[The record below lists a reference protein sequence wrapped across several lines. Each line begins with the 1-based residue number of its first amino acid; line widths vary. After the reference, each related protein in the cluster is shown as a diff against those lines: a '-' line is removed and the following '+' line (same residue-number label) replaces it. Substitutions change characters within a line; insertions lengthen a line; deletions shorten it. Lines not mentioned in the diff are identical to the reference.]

1 MNENLISS
9 ISTNEDKTQN
19 IINEDITYSNTSTNP
34 VLLKNKAY
42 IKTIT
47 EIIKNYKTNK
57 QKEENACEE
66 ILNFIKDNN
75 LNITEI
81 KDAEKSTLIQIY
93 CYNKEDY
100 NLKCMLLC
108 MDKLLNEKDI
118 PSYMFNEDVT
128 GMNIF
133 DMSAEIGDLK
143 VFRLLKKYLK
153 DNKAILNQLINLNEE
168 KRNIF
173 HVAADKNK
181 VMSLLFFYS
190 FYHNNISY
198 LNLKNKSTWTPL
210 HIACYRGNYEF
221 AQYLVNLGA
230 DIDIKD
236 SDGKTPLFYAVQS
249 SSEKII
255 KFLILSGAN
264 KDIKDKKNNIAI
276 QYSKDKSIYNIL
288 ESKNIFRQAFKC
300 ETDYQSLKNS
310 HRHILMIILLIFLI
324 LMHSFIIIKYKSSNF
339 AKKCYENKKF
349 SLELLLLILNIV
361 FAIISLLTFVFFQI
375 LKKKKIDINHKSI
388 NKNKFCIRENGI
400 EYYEM
405 FKYNENICVKCQ
417 RVKEMNTQHCIACDI
432 CIDSF
437 DHHCFFL
444 NSCIDNSNKIYFKL
458 FLVEILIT
466 VGLNLLTSLV
476 FFIDF
481 LKYPKI
487 YYGIIYNNATFNKN
501 RLYEFGIYI
510 LDIIYFLLALF
521 FILATIIP
529 FMFDLFSRKK
539 ICCKEKNTNNTIAN
553 KSNSPLLPINTNGQV

>member
-9 ISTNEDKTQN
+9 ISTNEDKNQN
-19 IINEDITYSNTSTNP
+19 NINEDITYSNISTNP
-34 VLLKNKAY
+34 ILLKNKAI
-42 IKTIT
+42 IKSIT
-47 EIIKNYKTNK
+47 EIIKNCKANK
-57 QKEENACEE
+57 KKEEDACEE
-66 ILNFIKDNN
+66 VLSFIKENN

-93 CYNKEDY
+93 CYNREDY

-118 PSYMFNEDVT
+118 PSYMFNEDAT

-133 DMSAEIGDLK
+133 DMSAELGDLK
-143 VFRLLKKYLK
+143 IFRLLKKYLK
-153 DNKAILNQLINLNEE
+153 DNNAILSQLINPNEE

-173 HVAADKNK
+173 HVAAEKNK

-210 HIACYRGNYEF
+210 HIACYRGNYEY

-230 DIDIKD
+230 DIDCKD
-236 SDGKTPLFYAVQS
+236 SDGKVPLFYAAQS
-249 SSEKII
+249 TSEKIV

-264 KDIKDKKNNIAI
+264 KYIKDKKNNIAI
-276 QYSKDKSIYNIL
+276 QYANDKAIYNIL
-288 ESKNIFRQAFKC
+288 ESKSIFREACKC
-300 ETDYQSLKNS
+300 ETNYQSLKNN
-310 HRHILMIILLIFLI
+310 HRHILMIILLIFFI
-324 LMHSFIIIKYKSSNF
+324 LLHLYIIIRYKTSNF
-339 AKKCYENKKF
+339 AKKCYENEKF

-361 FAIISLLTFVFFQI
+361 FAILSLSTFVLLQI
-375 LKKKKIDINHKSI
+375 LKKKKIDINNKSI
-388 NKNKFCIRENGI
+388 NKNNFCIRENGI

-417 RVKEMNTQHCIACDI
+417 RVKEMKTQHCIACDI
-432 CIDSF
+432 CIDNF

-444 NSCIDNSNKIYFKL
+444 NTCIDNKNKIYFKL

-466 VGLNLLTSLV
+466 IGSNLLTSLV

-487 YYGIIYNNATFNKN
+487 YYGIIYNNVTFNKN
-501 RLYEFGIYI
+501 RLYEFVIYI

-521 FILATIIP
+521 FILATVIP

-539 ICCKEKNTNNTIAN
+539 ICCKEKNNNTIAN

>member
-9 ISTNEDKTQN
+9 ISTNEDKNQN
-19 IINEDITYSNTSTNP
+19 NINEDITYSNISTNP
-34 VLLKNKAY
+34 ILLKNKAI
-42 IKTIT
+42 IKSIT
-47 EIIKNYKTNK
+47 EIIKNCKANK
-57 QKEENACEE
+57 KKEEDACEE
-66 ILNFIKDNN
+66 VLSFIKENN

-93 CYNKEDY
+93 CYNREDY

-118 PSYMFNEDVT
+118 PSYMFNEDAT

-133 DMSAEIGDLK
+133 DMSAELGDLK
-143 VFRLLKKYLK
+143 IFRLLKKYLK
-153 DNKAILNQLINLNEE
+153 DNNAILSQLINPNEE

-173 HVAADKNK
+173 HVAAEKNK

-210 HIACYRGNYEF
+210 HIACYRGNYEY

-230 DIDIKD
+230 DIDCKD
-236 SDGKTPLFYAVQS
+236 SDGKVPLFYAAQS
-249 SSEKII
+249 TSEKIV

-264 KDIKDKKNNIAI
+264 KYIKDKKNSIAI
-276 QYSKDKSIYNIL
+276 QYANDKAIYNIL
-288 ESKNIFRQAFKC
+288 ESKSIFREACKC
-300 ETDYQSLKNS
+300 ETNYQSLKNN
-310 HRHILMIILLIFLI
+310 HRHILMIILLIFFI
-324 LMHSFIIIKYKSSNF
+324 LLHLYIIIRYKTSNF
-339 AKKCYENKKF
+339 AKKCYENEKF
-349 SLELLLLILNIV
+349 SLELLLLILTIV
-361 FAIISLLTFVFFQI
+361 FAILSLSTFVLLQI
-375 LKKKKIDINHKSI
+375 LKKKKIDINNKSI
-388 NKNKFCIRENGI
+388 NKNNFCIRENGI

-432 CIDSF
+432 CIDNF

-444 NSCIDNSNKIYFKL
+444 NTCIDNKNKIYFKL

-466 VGLNLLTSLV
+466 IGSNLLTSLV

-487 YYGIIYNNATFNKN
+487 YYGIIYNNVTFNKN
-501 RLYEFGIYI
+501 RLYEFVIYI

-521 FILATIIP
+521 FILATVIP

-539 ICCKEKNTNNTIAN
+539 ICCKEKNNNTIAN

>member
-9 ISTNEDKTQN
+9 ISTNEDKNQN
-19 IINEDITYSNTSTNP
+19 NINEDITYSNISTNP
-34 VLLKNKAY
+34 ILLKNKAI
-42 IKTIT
+42 IKSIT
-47 EIIKNYKTNK
+47 EIIKNCKANK
-57 QKEENACEE
+57 KKEEDACEE
-66 ILNFIKDNN
+66 VLSFIKENN

-93 CYNKEDY
+93 CYNREDY

-118 PSYMFNEDVT
+118 PSYMFNEDAT

-133 DMSAEIGDLK
+133 DMSAELGDLK
-143 VFRLLKKYLK
+143 IFRLLKKYLK
-153 DNKAILNQLINLNEE
+153 DNNAILSQLINPNEE

-173 HVAADKNK
+173 HVAAEKNK

-210 HIACYRGNYEF
+210 HIACYRGNYEY

-230 DIDIKD
+230 DIDCKD
-236 SDGKTPLFYAVQS
+236 SDGKVPLFYAAQS
-249 SSEKII
+249 TSEKIV

-264 KDIKDKKNNIAI
+264 KYIKDKKNSIAI
-276 QYSKDKSIYNIL
+276 QYANDKAIYNIL
-288 ESKNIFRQAFKC
+288 ESKSIFREACKC
-300 ETDYQSLKNS
+300 ETNYQSLKNN
-310 HRHILMIILLIFLI
+310 HRHILMIILLIFFI
-324 LMHSFIIIKYKSSNF
+324 LLHLYIIIRYKTSNF
-339 AKKCYENKKF
+339 AKKCYENEKF
-349 SLELLLLILNIV
+349 SLELLLLILTIV
-361 FAIISLLTFVFFQI
+361 FAILSLSTFVLLQI
-375 LKKKKIDINHKSI
+375 LKKKKIDINNKSI
-388 NKNKFCIRENGI
+388 NKNNFCIRENGI

-432 CIDSF
+432 CIDNF

-444 NSCIDNSNKIYFKL
+444 NTCIDNKNKIYFKL

-466 VGLNLLTSLV
+466 IGSNLLTSLV

-487 YYGIIYNNATFNKN
+487 YYGIIYNNAAFNKN

-521 FILATIIP
+521 FILATVIP

-539 ICCKEKNTNNTIAN
+539 ICCKEKNNNTIAN